1 MSAEGGI
8 VSSGVGSIL
17 LMDSSISNTQVG
29 IRIRN
34 TPPPTRNDVSGTL
47 LLDNVQVTNVESV
60 IQNIG
65 KALLDSVIM

>member
-1 MSAEGGI
+1 MSAEGGT

-17 LMDSSISNTQVG
+17 LMDSSITNTQVG

-34 TPPPTRNDVSGTL
+34 NPPPSRTDVSGTL
-47 LLDNVQVTNVESV
+47 LLDNVQVTNVGTV

-65 KALLDSVIM
+65 IVDL